1 MPKRKID
8 TDTEIGISDKEY
20 ANDMRISR
28 VMGSNRGGIDVKPVA
43 GIKSRFNSD
52 SIKSTNRTSLS
63 MPLSINDR
71 RETDIVAAAPPSIKS
86 KLHNNA
92 DYQGMYKGITG
103 IIKPEYNLLEPFAI
117 YDTEIYV
124 RQSVTRRLSLMFR
137 NGWDVVSDI
146 EHNQKNVD
154 YIKKRLSTLEFVM
167 AMPIQTFFEKILY
180 DLLLTSNCFLYK
192 IRDTKASPGVKN
204 PGNKNR
210 TPVAGYTFIPNHQI
224 MPYFEMGQH
233 IFWRRYFETGAP
245 FEDIPLDDIIHLKW
259 DVKNGHY
266 FGTPRLIGVRDDIF
280 ALRRLEEN
288 IELLFINYLFP
299 LFHVKVGNEAAP
311 CWYGP
316 QGESEIELIKAS
328 IEAMP
333 KEGIF
338 VTDERVEVDSVG
350 AEGLALDTKDPLA
363 HLKQRV
369 LSGLGVSSLDV
380 GETGATRSAA
390 DNVSQNLKDQ
400 IKGDLQKF
408 CDLMRMHFFKEW
420 FQEANYT
427 LSIQKA
433 LATTHIRFKEIDIDN
448 KLKLENHWIQLWLND
463 AITSEEFRHGLLLP
477 ALTKKDVTATHS
489 YIANEYAIRLAESG
503 AIAKAANP
511 TGANA
516 PAANM
521 SKNRARPANQHGVNP
536 AATKAKSSYEGFPEL
551 LMDNLIM
558 ATEVVQSTNTDWC
571 DAAIAAVDSAVSEFN
586 NKETNLTDSTTYT
599 IQPCID
605 KVIDVA
611 AFKSLVTVTDDLEI
625 LSILINNYLD
635 NLEEKDGEQRSPNQ
649 EYQSGN
655 E

>member
-1 MPKRKID
+1 MAKTKPVSPIEPSEND
-8 TDTEIGISDKEY
+8 HAY
-20 ANDMRISR
+20 DMRIAR
-28 VMGSNRGGIDVKPVA
+28 VLGSNRGGVDSKPMAGVKSRLNSDARTYNRTALNATRSMADIISGPPPT
-43 GIKSRFNSD
+43 IKSR
-52 SIKSTNRTSLS
+52 LAA
-63 MPLSINDR
+63 ND
-71 RETDIVAAAPPSIKS
+71 A
-86 KLHNNA
+86 
-92 DYQGMYKGITG
+92 YQGMYKGITG
-103 IIKPEYNLLEPFAI
+103 IVKPEYNILESFAI

-146 EHNQKNVD
+146 EHNQKNVE
-154 YIKKRLSTLEFVM
+154 YIKKRLATLEFVM
-167 AMPIQTFFEKILY
+167 SMPIQEFFEKILY

-192 IRDTKASPGVKN
+192 IRDAKASPGVKN
-204 PGNKNR
+204 VGNKNR
-210 TPVAGYTFIPNHQI
+210 TPVAGYTFIPTHQI
-224 MPYFEMGQH
+224 MPYFEMGKH

-245 FEDIPLDDIIHLKW
+245 FEDIDLDDIIHLKW
-259 DVKNGHY
+259 DVKNGHF

-288 IELLFINYLFP
+288 IELLFVNYLFP
-299 LFHVKVGNEAAP
+299 LFHVKVGSTEAP
-311 CWYGP
+311 CFYGP

-328 IEAMP
+328 IESMP

-338 VTDERVEVDSVG
+338 VTDERVAVDSVG
-350 AEGLALDTKDPLA
+350 ANGQALDTTELIA

-390 DNVSQNLKDQ
+390 DNVSQNLKDH
-400 IKGDLQKF
+400 IKSDMQKF

-463 AITSEEFRHGLLLP
+463 AITSEEFRHGLQLA
-477 ALTKKDVTATHS
+477 ALTKKEVTATHS
-489 YIANEYAIRLAESG
+489 YIANEYSIRLAESG
-503 AIAKAANP
+503 AIAKSANP

-536 AATKAKSSYEGFPEL
+536 AATKAKSSHEGFASI
-551 LMDNLIM
+551 LMDNLTIAKEVIVGTDM
-558 ATEVVQSTNTDWC
+558 SWETAATV
-571 DAAIAAVDSAVSEFN
+571 AVDSALSEFN
-586 NKETNLTDSTTYT
+586 NTEINLTDDTAYT

-611 AFKSLVTVTDDLEI
+611 GFKSIVTVTDDLEI

-635 NLEEKDGEQRSPNQ
+635 SLEEKDGKQQ
-649 EYQSGN
+649 
-655 E
+655 